1 MTDILW
7 AILWTWGEAF
17 LRWLHVIAGIA
28 WIGSS
33 FYFMHLDYSLK
44 RHEGLPAEAYGEA
57 WQVHGGGFYNMVKYL
72 VAPARLPAELT
83 WFKWEAYATWFSGLA
98 LLAAV
103 YYANAGLYLVSPEV
117 LDIAPATGIA
127 LSVAGLGFGWIAY
140 DGLCRSPLGRN
151 ETVLATAGFVLLTL
165 LAYVSTRLLSPRG
178 AFMQMGALIGTIMA
192 ANVLMVIIPGQRKV
206 VADLIAGRTP
216 DPAHGKRGK
225 QRSTHNNY
233 LTLPVVFVMLSGHY
247 PLAYATRWSWAIFAL
262 LLVMGAVI
270 RHFYNVRHQGKP
282 SPWWTW
288 GLAAA
293 CGLAIVWLSTLGPAS
308 PAAGRQAGRGRG
320 CIRRH
325 VRAGRGDR
333 DRPLQH
339 VPCGRAGLDGHRPP
353 AARRHAGHAGA
364 HRGPRQTDRG
374 GRRVEQRHAA
384 VQHNEHDE
392 RGAGDVGGLA
402 VLGSPAEIGRLFGTA
417 PASVTWSSADGRC
430 WTFTDGSLDW
440 LNGALLKLGLKFALD
455 EPS

>member
-1 MTDILW
+1 VTDILW

-33 FYFMHLDYSLK
+33 FYFMHLDYSLQK
-44 RHEGLPAEAYGEA
+44 REGLPPEAYGEA

-98 LLAAV
+98 LLVAV
-103 YYANAGLYLVSPEV
+103 YYFHAGLYLVSPEV
-117 LDIAPATGIA
+117 LDISSAAGVA
-127 LSVAGLGFGWIAY
+127 LSVVGLALGWIVY

-151 ETVLATAGFVLLTL
+151 ETVLAAAGFVLLTV
-165 LAYVSTRLLSPRG
+165 LAYVSTRLFSPRG
-178 AFMQMGALIGTIMA
+178 AFMQMGALIGSIMA

-216 DPAHGKRGK
+216 DPVHGQRGK

-288 GLAAA
+288 VAAAA
-293 CGLAIVWLSTLGPAS
+293 CGLAIVWLSTLGPAG
-308 PAAGRQAGRGRG
+308 AA
-320 CIRRH
+320 
-325 VRAGRGDR
+325 
-333 DRPLQH
+333 
-339 VPCGRAGLDGHRPP
+339 PP
-353 AARRHAGHAGA
+353 
-364 HRGPRQTDRG
+364 PG
-374 GRRVEQRHAA
+374 GRRAEAAANSAVMFAQVEEIVIGRCSMCHAA
-384 VQHNEHDE
+384 DPVWTGIVRPPHGVMLDTPE
-392 RGAGDVGGLA
+392 RIKAHARQIALA
-402 VLGSPAEIGRLFGTA
+402 AV
-417 PASVTWSSADGRC
+417 WSSAMPPSNVTGMTPEEREVLAVWLASGR
-430 WTFTDGSLDW
+430 SR
-440 LNGALLKLGLKFALD
+440 
-455 EPS
+455 E

>member
-33 FYFMHLDYSLK
+33 FYFMHLDYSLQK
-44 RHEGLPAEAYGEA
+44 REGLPAEAHGEA

-98 LLAAV
+98 LLVAV

-117 LDIAPATGIA
+117 LDIAPVTGIA
-127 LSVAGLGFGWIAY
+127 LSVAGLGFGWIVY

-151 ETVLATAGFVLLTL
+151 ETVLAAAGFVLLTL
-165 LAYVSTRLLSPRG
+165 LAYVSTRLFSPRG

-233 LTLPVVFVMLSGHY
+233 LTLPVVLVMLSGHY

-308 PAAGRQAGRGRG
+308 PASPLGGKRAEAAAASAVTFAQVEEIVIGRCSMCHAAEPVWMG
-320 CIRRH
+320 I
-325 VRAGRGDR
+325 V
-333 DRPLQH
+333 
-339 VPCGRAGLDGHRPP
+339 RPP
-353 AARRHAGHAGA
+353 HGVMLDTPERIKAHARQIA
-364 HRGPRQTDRG
+364 
-374 GRRVEQRHAA
+374 VAA
-384 VQHNEHDE
+384 V
-392 RGAGDVGGLA
+392 
-402 VLGSPAEIGRLFGTA
+402 
-417 PASVTWSSADGRC
+417 WSSAMPPSNITSMTMEEREMLAAWLSSGR
-430 WTFTDGSLDW
+430 
-440 LNGALLKLGLKFALD
+440 
-455 EPS
+455 